1 MSDCSEVRQER
12 EERGRESAGDTG
24 WYPLEKSM
32 GLWEGTGL
40 LPRAYFLLSLPLLQ
54 LLATGCT
61 LPQPTTAQ
69 PLRRLTHW
77 SGVMSWQLTTTP
89 ASVRRL
95 WHR

>member
-1 MSDCSEVRQER
+1 M
-12 EERGRESAGDTG
+12 GR
-24 WYPLEKSM
+24 
-32 GLWEGTGL
+32 WEGTGL

-54 LLATGCT
+54 LLTMGWSP
-61 LPQPTTAQ
+61 PQLTTAQ